1 MAIVQ
6 VSRITNRK
14 GLAENLPQLAGAEL
28 GWAIDERRLFIG
40 NGTLQEGAPTIGN
53 TEILTEFSDI
63 LAEQSNYTYKGL
75 AAGYQAV
82 TGPDNTNIV
91 LSLQSWLDQFAS
103 VKDFGAVG
111 DGITDDTDAIN
122 RALFQLY
129 CREVNPQIRRAL
141 FFPAGVYRVSETIN
155 IPSFARLYGEGANNS
170 RIILNTTSDDSSLFP
185 YVARYADSLQ
195 QTGLNIGNNGAVP
208 PTNIEIANMG
218 FQTLVPS
225 SDVFLVEN
233 ASFSTFSDVSF
244 RGPFSLNDYINT
256 PELVAAADISAVR
269 FASTPALTT
278 TNVTFRRCEFSL
290 LTTAFKSSANIKGIL
305 VTESNFNI
313 LYQGVV
319 LTDPGAL
326 NPGAAGFRVLG
337 NSFDRIYHE
346 GIVTQSNQ
354 ELVISGHNIFYNV
367 GNAASSPTV
376 PATPIIDFADSNN
389 VSIGDMFQRTDTEAE
404 IRPRVRI
411 GNDSVSIAVTNGKK
425 IQMGT
430 YTRESGVRVVLD
442 GDAVDEPLFT
452 VDSLDIPAFKME
464 YTITRST
471 GDSTEVAVKTGTF
484 TVVSSSDGLGG
495 DLVTNDASFQNQD
508 PGFSLGATETSGI
521 VTVNY
526 TDDFADPSTIQ
537 LPGTIRYSISY
548 LA

>member
-1 MAIVQ
+1 VAIVQ

-82 TGPDNTNIV
+82 TGPNNSNIT
-91 LSLQSWLDQFAS
+91 LSLQAWLDQFAS

-111 DGITDDTDAIN
+111 DGVTDDTDAIN

-129 CREVNPQIRRAL
+129 CREINPQIRRGL
-141 FFPAGVYRVSETIN
+141 FFPAGVYRVSETIL
-155 IPSFARLYGEGANNS
+155 IPSYARLYGEGANS
-170 RIILNTTSDDSSLFP
+170 SKIVLDTESDDSSLFP

-195 QTGLNIGNNGAVP
+195 QTGVNIGSNGATP
-208 PTNIEIANMG
+208 PTNIEIANLG
-218 FQTLVPS
+218 FQTLVPTA
-225 SDVFLVEN
+225 DVFLIEN
-233 ASFSTFSDVSF
+233 ASFCTFSDVSF
-244 RGPFSLNDYINT
+244 RGPFVFNDYFPSPT
-256 PELVAAADISAVR
+256 TVAVANISALQ

-278 TNVTFRRCEFSL
+278 NNITFRRCEFTQ
-290 LTTAFKSSANIKGIL
+290 LTNAVRSSANIKGVLI
-305 VTESNFNI
+305 TESAFDL
-313 LYQGVV
+313 LYRGVV
-319 LTDPGAL
+319 LLNPGPL

-337 NSFDRIYHE
+337 NSFDRIDQE
-346 GIVTQSNQ
+346 GILAEVNQ
-354 ELVISGHNIFYNV
+354 ELVVSGYNIFYNV
-367 GNAASSPTV
+367 GNGLSSPVVPASSV
-376 PATPIIDFADSNN
+376 ISFVDSNN
-389 VSIGDMFQRTDTEAE
+389 VSVGDLFERNDAQEQ
-404 IRPRVRI
+404 IQPRIRI
-411 GNDSVSIAVTNGKK
+411 GANSTSIAFTNSKK

-430 YTRESGVRVVLD
+430 YTRESGVRAVLE
-442 GDAVDEPLFT
+442 GDAVDAPLFT
-452 VDSLDIPAFKME
+452 IDTLDVPAFKME

-484 TVVSSSDGLGG
+484 TVVGSSDGTGS
-495 DLVTNDASFQNQD
+495 DLVFNDASFENQD
-508 PGFSLGATETSGI
+508 PGFSLSATETTGI

-526 TDDFADPSTIQ
+526 TDDFSDPSTIQ
-537 LPGTIRYSISY
+537 LPGTIKYSLSY